1 MKELYL
7 FWSLIVLFWN
17 IVWVIQYPREIID
30 VLLFKADM
38 LSLSIMF
45 WAYNLFGIF
54 CLILY
59 LVL

>member
-1 MKELYL
+1 MKEWYL
-7 FWSLIVLFWN
+7 LWSLIILFWN